1 MDVIKAEKIIRE
13 RLSPG
18 RFEHSVQVARVA
30 RQMAQQFNEK
40 EDQAYMAGILH
51 DYAKGISGGELL
63 KLAEAHGIIEDEV
76 ERLAPDLLHARLGA
90 DLLAR
95 DWGVEDKELLQAIRN
110 HTLGRV
116 GMSALE
122 KIIFLADMIEPGRD
136 FPGIDRLR
144 CIANRDLDRGMVLA
158 IESTIQYC
166 IKAGRLIHPRT
177 VLVRNNLLT
186 TLPRDTSLW

>member
-13 RLSPG
+13 RLSPS

-30 RQMAQQFNEK
+30 RQMAQQFNEN
-40 EDQAYMAGILH
+40 EDQAYIAGILH

-63 KLAEAHGIIEDEV
+63 KLAEAHGLIEDEV

-90 DLLAR
+90 ELLVR
-95 DWGVEDKELLQAIRN
+95 DWGVEDEALLQAISN

-144 CIANRDLDRGMVLA
+144 CIANRDLNRGMVLA
-158 IESTIQYC
+158 IEFTLQYC
-166 IKAGRLIHPRT
+166 IKMGRLIHPRT
-177 VLVRNNLLT
+177 VLIRNNLLT
-186 TLPRDTSLW
+186 TLPKDTSLW